1 MSRSELKRILGV
13 GDGLAVVVGIVI
25 GLGILRTPGLIAGYL
40 GDPWL
45 IILDRRRLH
54 GSGFGLVVAGVIW
67 TKLRKPG
74 QA

>member
-45 IILDRRRLH
+45 IIL
-54 GSGFGLVVAGVIW
+54 A
-67 TKLRKPG
+67 
-74 QA
+74 